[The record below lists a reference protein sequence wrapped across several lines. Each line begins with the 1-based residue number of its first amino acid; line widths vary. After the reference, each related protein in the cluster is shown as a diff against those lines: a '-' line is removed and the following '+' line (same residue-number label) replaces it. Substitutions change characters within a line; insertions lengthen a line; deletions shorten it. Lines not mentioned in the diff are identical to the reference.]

1 MALQFVGKDPDSPH
15 GGSPTVWVE
24 DETDEV
30 VIQGWLPDL
39 EMMSKI
45 DKTEWVPGHP
55 AGVPDHEGVVRIPAR
70 MIPFL
75 REACDAAERR
85 AGSTGLHGPVEER

>member
-1 MALQFVGKDPDSPH
+1 MALQFVGKDPDSPN

-24 DETDEV
+24 DEAAEV
-30 VIQGWLPDL
+30 VIQGWLPDP
-39 EMMSKI
+39 EMMTKI

-55 AGVPDHEGVVRIPAR
+55 VGVPDHEGVVRIPAR
-70 MIPFL
+70 MIPYL

-85 AGSTGLHGPVEER
+85 AGLHGSAEER